1 MEVHHHHHEPHSHKK
16 WHHYFWEFF
25 MLFLAVT
32 LGFLV
37 ENMREHYVE
46 HQREK
51 QYMKSFVNDVA
62 ADTARLNELIHL
74 RNDRERMFDSLSYL
88 LDQGPP
94 YGSTNMIYYYS
105 IFIPRMINIRFVPN
119 DGTMQQLKNAGG
131 LRLLRNQI
139 VADSI
144 VHYDVAVR
152 GLIEVGENEMSLVY
166 DYRNIAHRFFQSRVL
181 DKMMNVNNLPM
192 PPINNPALIPFTKAD
207 LNEFNYKLFGIK
219 ALNRAA
225 RREMKK
231 VLLQA
236 ENLLALLKNEYH
248 LK

>member
-1 MEVHHHHHEPHSHKK
+1 MEVHAHTHTDRKK

-32 LGFLV
+32 LGFFV
-37 ENMREHYVE
+37 ENMREHFVE

-51 QYMKSFVNDVA
+51 QYIRSLVNDVA
-62 ADTARLNELIHL
+62 ADTARLNELIQL

-94 YGSTNMIYYYS
+94 YDSTKMIYYYS
-105 IFIPRMINIRFVPN
+105 IFIPRNVNLRFVAN

-131 LRLLRNQI
+131 LRLIRNHF
-139 VADSI
+139 VVDSI
-144 VHYDVAVR
+144 VRYDVAIR
-152 GLIEVGENEMSLVY
+152 SLTEIAENELSLVY
-166 DYRNIAHRFFQSRVL
+166 DYRSIAHRFFDSRIL
-181 DKMMNVNNLPM
+181 DKMMNTNNLPA
-192 PPINNPALIPFTKAD
+192 PPTNNPPLISFTKAD

-219 ALNRAA
+219 ALNRAT
-225 RREMKK
+225 RREIKK

-236 ENLLALLKNEYH
+236 ENLLSMLKKEYH
-248 LK
+248 LQ